1 MLQSSNKP
9 VDQKLDVAK
18 LFEDISLL
26 SILTEGSLLVL
37 LI

>member
-18 LFEDISLL
+18 LPEEISLL
-26 SILTEGSLLVL
+26 SVLTEGSLLAL
-37 LI
+37 LT